1 LTPLYGK
8 ALKRMLLGEA
18 ERVGGAVGGARVED
32 GLGEGEW
39 LGGVDE
45 EELEL
50 EMVVWRCAC
59 VVSVE
64 GGGGRWLV
72 FVGEKT
78 LARQRKH
85 SPVPK

>member
-1 LTPLYGK
+1 
-8 ALKRMLLGEA
+8 MLPGELG
-18 ERVGGAVGGARVED
+18 RVGGAVGGARVEY
-32 GLGEGEW
+32 GLGKGEW

-45 EELEL
+45 EEPEA

-59 VVSVE
+59 VVSAE

-72 FVGEKT
+72 FAGEKT